1 MIPTTENAAPSTGA
15 FDERQELKDMI
26 GRLSRIQ
33 GQLRGICRMI
43 QEQRPCVEV
52 MQQVSAAESA
62 LARIG
67 SFVFKRHVEH
77 CVSTDA
83 IRNDTPSG
91 NEVGGLLGLV
101 SRLDELSY
109 GARPSEPLEAQ
120 PPCRGRHTEP
130 QSSPGAGN

>member
-1 MIPTTENAAPSTGA
+1 MVPTTESSASANGA
-15 FDERQELKDMI
+15 FDERQELKDMV

-43 QEQRPCVEV
+43 QEQRSCVEV

-77 CVSTDA
+77 CVRTDA
-83 IRNDTPSG
+83 MQSDAQPG
-91 NEVGGLLGLV
+91 VEVGGLLGLV
-101 SRLDELSY
+101 NRLDELSL
-109 GARPSEPLEAQ
+109 GGRPVEPLEAQ
-120 PPCRGRHTEP
+120 PPCRDRRAALPAHARVT
-130 QSSPGAGN
+130 S